1 MDIPGRMKPSLSP
14 VPLGLALCA
23 ALLGAACG
31 SLRAAPAAAADGWTL
46 SSSETLPSA
55 AEGLAHHRQT
65 ITGPGGLQVTLHLLS
80 FDSGRYTFRV
90 LDQEPGG
97 QANVE
102 EVLRRHHCLAGT
114 NGGYFRPDF
123 DPVGLLM
130 CDGRLVQPET
140 RAKLLTGALIVTA
153 KHRIALRRT
162 NRPLPG
168 KHVRQALQSGPFLVE
183 NGQEVAGLNTEHGAQ
198 RVAVFTDGWRRWGL
212 AASSD
217 VTLAGFGAILADPA
231 LLPEGWRIAGALNLD
246 GGHSTAMWSLQPGHE
261 PFYLREG
268 GSVRDFV
275 GIVPRE
281 GAEDGRQ
288 KVEGRR

>member
-14 VPLGLALCA
+14 VPFGPALFA
-23 ALLGAACG
+23 TLLGTAFG
-31 SLRAAPAAAADGWTL
+31 SWGAAPAAVAAAWTL
-46 SSSETLPSA
+46 SASETLPGA

-65 ITGPGGLQVTLHLLS
+65 LAGPGGLQVTLHFLS
-80 FDSGRYTFRV
+80 FDSDRYTFRV

-102 EVLRRHHCLAGT
+102 EVLRRNHCLAGT

-130 CDGRLVQPET
+130 CDGRVVQPET
-140 RAKLLTGALIVTA
+140 RAKLLTGALIVTR
-153 KHRIALRRT
+153 KHHIALRRT

-183 NGQEVAGLNTEHGAQ
+183 NGQEVAGLNTEHSAQ

-212 AASSD
+212 AVSSD
-217 VTLAGFGAILADPA
+217 VTLAEFGAILADPA
-231 LLPEGWRIAGALNLD
+231 LLPGGLRIVGALNLD
-246 GGHSTAMWSLQPGHE
+246 GGHSTAMWSSQPGRE

-281 GAEDGRQ
+281 GEDGRQ
-288 KVEGRR
+288 KAEGRR